1 MTTGL
6 QRLSAA
12 FERARTEKRKPLV
25 LYLTGGD
32 PDFETSLRV
41 INAAAKAGMDILEL
55 GVPWSDPSADGL
67 AIQGAMDR
75 AIKSGG
81 GLHRTLELCRR
92 IREENP
98 NLPIVLFGYAN
109 PIVVMG
115 ISNYAKAAREAGADG
130 TLCVDWP
137 ADDDRDLPDA
147 LVAESLAF
155 VPLLAPTSTEK
166 RMASVL
172 QSASGFVYYVSLTG
186 ITGAALTDFA
196 DVGQMVGRIRGL
208 SPAALPVV
216 VGFGI
221 KTPDDAR
228 AIAKHAD
235 AVVVGSAAVRIIE
248 AATAAGRDPAPEMAA
263 FVQNCKAALGS

>member
-6 QRLSAA
+6 QRLSTA

-25 LYLTGGD
+25 LYLTAND

-41 INAAAKAGMDILEL
+41 INAAARAGMDILEL

-67 AIQGAMDR
+67 AIQGAMAR

-81 GLHRTLELCRR
+81 GLRRTFELCRR
-92 IREENP
+92 IRAENP
-98 NLPIVLFGYAN
+98 TLPIVLFGYAN

-115 ISNYAKAAREAGADG
+115 IENYAKAAEAAGADG

-137 ADDDRDLPDA
+137 ADDDRELPDA
-147 LVAESLAF
+147 LRARSLAF
-155 VPLLAPTSTEK
+155 VPLLAPTSTES

-172 QSASGFVYYVSLTG
+172 KVASGFVYYVSLTG
-186 ITGAALTDFA
+186 ITGAALTDFS
-196 DVGQMVGRIRGL
+196 DVGEQVNQIRKL

-221 KTPDDAR
+221 KTPADAR
-228 AIAKHAD
+228 AVAQHAD

-248 AATAAGRDPAPEMAA
+248 TAHAAGRDPAPEMAA
-263 FVQNCKAALGS
+263 FVQSCKAVLG